1 MYGSARSQLMQVSA
15 RVHQH
20 DVAAQLGG
28 AERLGVEPPGRV
40 AERGHAQAFEHGHLA
55 ERFER
60 ARISSQWPDPPKLHE
75 ERRAAHV
82 DGVDGPAAAPRYG
95 LRAKKASWP
104 WRQTPAKQAGTRRSV
119 Q

>member
-40 AERGHAQAFEHGHLA
+40 AERGDAQAFEHGHLA

-75 ERRAAHV
+75 ERRAAPLH
-82 DGVDGPAAAPRYG
+82 GVEGPAAAPRSG
-95 LRAKKASWP
+95 LRAENAARA
-104 WRQTPAKQAGTRRSV
+104 WRD
-119 Q
+119 